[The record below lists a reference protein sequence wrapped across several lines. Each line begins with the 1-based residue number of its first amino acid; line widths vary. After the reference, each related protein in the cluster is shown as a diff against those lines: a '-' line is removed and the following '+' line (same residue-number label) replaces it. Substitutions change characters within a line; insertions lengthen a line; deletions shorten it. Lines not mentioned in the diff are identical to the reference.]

1 MPPVEHVYW
10 CHFLSSICS
19 PRVSVSHLG
28 NSCNISE
35 FFMIIMFVMVMIF
48 FFFLVMIFIVRF
60 DIASLYQMAIKV
72 SQCLPQP
79 GAQDHRPCAVMLSCA
94 ACKTNR
100 KEPKYLLIK
109 E

>member
-1 MPPVEHVYW
+1 
-10 CHFLSSICS
+10 
-19 PRVSVSHLG
+19 
-28 NSCNISE
+28 
-35 FFMIIMFVMVMIF
+35 MFVMVMIF
-48 FFFLVMIFIVRF
+48 IVSF
-60 DIASLYQMAIKV
+60 DIASLYQIAIKV

-94 ACKTNR
+94 ACKKNR